1 MKSER
6 NIKKYLLA
14 TIIAFGWWGL
24 LYPEF
29 TYNGD
34 TISAF
39 CESTG
44 HGVKVEYDTF
54 IKADQEQIRLE
65 CGIFHFFADLV
76 ADEM

>member
-34 TISAF
+34 TITAVSK
-39 CESTG
+39 STG
-44 HGVKVEYDTF
+44 EVVEFDYARF
-54 IKADQEQIRLE
+54 VKADTEQIRLE
-65 CGIFHFFADLV
+65 CGILHFLADLV